1 MVLVQPSRGEPDAAG
16 AACPMPVRRS
26 LSSTPCL
33 PGLTFPMSL
42 PFLFM
47 QMYFSLSA
55 PLMRT
60 RLPNVS
66 VSTMSL
72 AVGEGEKDLRL
83 SGLPAQGCGR
93 GAPNQPDL

>member
-1 MVLVQPSRGEPDAAG
+1 M
-16 AACPMPVRRS
+16 
-26 LSSTPCL
+26 TPCP

-42 PFLFM
+42 PLLFI

-60 RLPNVS
+60 RLPKVS

-72 AVGEGEKDLRL
+72 AGGGAGEKDLCP
-83 SGLPAQGCGR
+83 SGLLAQGCAGN
-93 GAPNQPDL
+93 AYQPAL

>member
-1 MVLVQPSRGEPDAAG
+1 MGPCMPDSF
-16 AACPMPVRRS
+16 M
-26 LSSTPCL
+26 TPCP

-42 PFLFM
+42 PLLFI

-60 RLPNVS
+60 RLPKVS

-72 AVGEGEKDLRL
+72 AGGGGGGGERPL
-83 SGLPAQGCGR
+83 SLGAAGPGVCREPLPTSLPSEFGWGGPRGLSS
-93 GAPNQPDL
+93 

>member
-1 MVLVQPSRGEPDAAG
+1 MLRDL
-16 AACPMPVRRS
+16 ACPHPRKTD
-26 LSSTPCL
+26 SSVTPCP

-42 PFLFM
+42 PLLFI

-72 AVGEGEKDLRL
+72 AVGRGRNLRPL
-83 SGLPAQGCGR
+83 GLPTQGCSR
-93 GAPNQPDL
+93 GPDF

>member
-1 MVLVQPSRGEPDAAG
+1 
-16 AACPMPVRRS
+16 
-26 LSSTPCL
+26 
-33 PGLTFPMSL
+33 MSL
-42 PFLFM
+42 PLLFM

-72 AVGEGEKDLRL
+72 AVGEGEKGLRL
-83 SGLPAQGCGR
+83 SGLPVQGCGKEPPQ
-93 GAPNQPDL
+93 A